1 RHSRKASITDAGLRV
16 TSLNIPKV
24 QLAQV
29 SGLILRSGRVQ
40 QVYRE
45 VVSAEAT
52 QIMSGELLIID
63 DIAAFLQRLL
73 CA

>member
-1 RHSRKASITDAGLRV
+1 MLLRWLR
-16 TSLNIPKV
+16 TLTG
-24 QLAQV
+24 QLLAQV

-45 VVSAEAT
+45 VVSSEAT